1 MRFIYDEIKK
11 ELADNW
17 EQFADKN
24 EQDAYDLLIEYADG
38 FVPVYNHEIISDWAE
53 MPSEFDDSWKDQI
66 GDDILDR
73 GIVSL
78 MSIDLMTYYLEE
90 ATRAWKALLEEKE
103 RKEND

>member
-38 FVPVYNHEIISDWAE
+38 FVPVYNHEVISDWAE
-53 MPSEFDDSWKDQI
+53 MPSEFDDSWKEQI

-90 ATRAWKALLEEKE
+90 ATRAWKALTEEME